1 MKLKLLAPLAAAAI
15 LLGACSQTAPMP
27 DITPVPASV
36 KTGHGSFNLPAEAT
50 ASFDVKSADEL
61 NALVSQCATVLDS
74 IASPAADYADATI
87 RFEQVDTIAGLTS
100 PEGYVIDVT
109 SKNITVKA
117 TTGAG
122 LYYGMQTIAQMF
134 RDSRS
139 VPVMTITDEPRL
151 PYRGMMLDV
160 SRHFRD
166 KEFVKKQMDAMA
178 ALKLNRLHL
187 HLTDAAGWRLQI
199 DKYPRLTQYAAWR
212 KGETWKDWNENGH
225 QYCEEGTEGAT
236 GGYFTKDDIRELLD
250 YADERFITI
259 IPEIEMPGHSE
270 ELTAAYP
277 EISCLPHGRGDV
289 CPGNEK
295 TFEMLEGILD
305 EVIELFPSEYIH
317 IGGDEAGKGK
327 WHNCPLCQ
335 KRMKEEGLENVDEL
349 QSYLIERIEKY
360 LNSKG
365 RNLLG
370 WDEIMEG
377 GLAPNATVMSWRGT
391 EAGIRAAMD
400 GHKVVMTPGGY
411 CYLDA
416 YQDAPHSQ
424 PEAIGGY
431 LTLERVYS
439 YNPVPDTI
447 PAELQK
453 NFYGL
458 QGNLWCEYIPT
469 DEHAE
474 YMLYPRLIAIAE
486 TAWTPDSLKSW
497 PDFRRRAENL
507 TDRMRAQGYNA
518 FDLRNEIG
526 NRKEALEP
534 IEHLAKGKPVT
545 YNAAWWSNYT
555 AGGDTTLTDGIRGGW
570 NYSDQRWQGFL
581 ARKDFA
587 FDVVIDLGEMT
598 DITYIGADFM
608 QICGPGVY
616 MPDNVVISVSD
627 DGDAYRTLAELPHE
641 VVEDG
646 DVTFKTFAWEG
657 NDKCRYVRYQAHAIK
672 GVLFI
677 DEVVVK

>member
-1 MKLKLLAPLAAAAI
+1 MKFKSLISLATAI
-15 LLGACSQTAPMP
+15 MLGACSQTAPMP

-36 KTGHGSFNLPAEAT
+36 KTGHGSFTLPEGAT
-50 ASFDVKSADEL
+50 ASFEVKSAEAL
-61 NALVSQCATVLDS
+61 NALVAQCPMVLDS
-74 IASPAADYADATI
+74 IATPAAPGTEGTI
-87 RFEQVDTIAGLTS
+87 RFEQVDTIAGVTS

-109 SKNITVKA
+109 RNKIDVKA

-122 LYYGMQTIAQMF
+122 LYYGMQTLAQMF
-134 RDSRS
+134 RDSRT
-139 VPVMTITDEPRL
+139 VPVMTITDQPRL

-212 KGETWKDWNENGH
+212 KGKTWKDWNANGNE
-225 QYCEEGTEGAT
+225 YCEEGTEGAT
-236 GGYFTKDDIRELLD
+236 GGYFTKDDIRELLA

-277 EISCLPHGRGDV
+277 EISCVPHGRGDV

-295 TFEMLEGILD
+295 TFEMLENILD
-305 EVIELFPSEYIH
+305 EVMELFPSEYIH

-327 WHNCPLCQ
+327 WHNCPLCL
-335 KRMKEEGLENVDEL
+335 KRMKEEGLDNVNEL

-411 CYLDA
+411 CYLDG
-416 YQDAPHSQ
+416 YQDAPYSQ

-474 YMLYPRLIAIAE
+474 YMLYPRIIAIAE

-497 PDFRRRAENL
+497 PDFRRRAENI
-507 TDRMRAQGYNA
+507 TDHMRAKGYNT

-534 IEHLAKGKPVT
+534 IEHLAKGKPVN
-545 YNAAWWSNYT
+545 YNVAWWSNYT

-627 DGDAYRTLAELPHE
+627 NGTDFRTLAELPHE
-641 VVEDG
+641 VVEDS

-657 NDKCRYVRYQAHAIK
+657 SDKCRYVRYQAHALK

-677 DEVVVK
+677 DEIVVK